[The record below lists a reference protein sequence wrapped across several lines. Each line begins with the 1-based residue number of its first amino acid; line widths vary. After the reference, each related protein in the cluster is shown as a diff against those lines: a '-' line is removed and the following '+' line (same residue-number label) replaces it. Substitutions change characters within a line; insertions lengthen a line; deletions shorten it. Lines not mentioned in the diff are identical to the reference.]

1 MYLWSFIGYNLN
13 NTIERNL
20 TEFSLTY
27 MSTETITDLLETGI
41 GSFTLEK
48 IFYVLILI
56 LMCYIVSKIILKILK
71 NILLKSPWD
80 LSIQTFLTTGAK
92 IILFIISTLIIT
104 EYMGIPMTSLV
115 ALLSVASLA
124 LSLSVQGLLTN
135 VFGGMSIL
143 MTRPFVVGDYVELD
157 NLAGTVAE
165 TGLIYTKL
173 LTPENKTVFLPNGQ
187 VSDGRIVNY
196 TSQTERR
203 IEIFVGASYNS
214 SIDDVKAALYDAL
227 NKCQDIKDD
236 PMPLVRVR
244 DYLDSSIQYVIHAW
258 VPTDRY
264 WDTYYQLMEEIKR
277 SFDTYQVA
285 MDYPHMN
292 IHMIGDQN

>member
-1 MYLWSFIGYNLN
+1 
-13 NTIERNL
+13 
-20 TEFSLTY
+20 
-27 MSTETITDLLETGI
+27 MSTEAITDLLKTSI

-56 LMCYIVSKIILKILK
+56 LVCYIVSKIILKILK
-71 NILLKSPWD
+71 NILAKSPWD

-214 SIDDVKAALYDAL
+214 PVDDVKAALYDAL
-227 NKCQDIKDD
+227 SKCPDIKEE
-236 PMPLVRVR
+236 PIPLVRVR
-244 DYLDSSIQYVIHAW
+244 DYLDNSIQYVIHAW
-258 VPTDRY
+258 VPTERY
-264 WDTYYQLMEEIKR
+264 WDAYYQLMEEIKR
-277 SFDTYQVA
+277 SFDQYQVA